1 MVVID
6 NFVIFTINGG
16 AGKNVLATA
25 VVKAIKKNMPDINI
39 VILTAY
45 KDVWLFNPNIY
56 RVYQYGQAPNFYEN
70 YIKDKKNVK
79 IFAQEPYSTNDYLL
93 KKKSLIEIW
102 CNLCGVPYNNEK
114 PELFFNQREVE
125 YVQNNLIRG
134 DKIFVVQT
142 NGGSQQDVK
151 ISWMRDLPLNT
162 AHEVIEKFRHQY
174 RIIQIRRDDQPQ
186 LFGVEQFKGSLRE
199 LFLLIRFS
207 TKRLLIDSVAQHVAA
222 ALDKPSTVVWI
233 RNNPEV
239 LGYAIHDNI
248 VTKVEDELD
257 VLSYSVLE
265 PYEITG
271 NITQCP
277 FKEDTKLFDS
287 EVIIES
293 IEKQKNT
300 TATDKLMKLT

>member
-25 VVKAIKKNMPDINI
+25 VVKAIKKNMPDMNI

-56 RVYQYGQAPNFYEN
+56 RVYQYGQAPSFYEN

-79 IFAQEPYSTNDYLL
+79 IFAQEPYTANDYLL

-125 YVQNNLIRG
+125 YVQNNIIRG

-142 NGGSQQDVK
+142 NGGSQQDIK

-162 AHEVIEKFRHQY
+162 AQEVIEKFRHQY

-186 LFGVEQFKGSLRE
+186 LFGVEQFKGNLRE

-300 TATDKLMKLT
+300 TATDKLIKIA